1 MATEIVTDTALHQF
15 HRTLVLNNKPSW
27 SNTNQ
32 KTSLVLKTRDQTQY
46 VYTIQT
52 NPISQT
58 NHLEH
63 TVTQKTKHYT
73 MDSHYYRQRQTWLLI
88 WQTNRNT
95 YATISN
101 SFSPTYVIYDI
112 PPPTLLTRKVLIVS
126 KKKQHQ
132 KKGEWGRRA
141 HQHEAPTPRGQS
153 RINYHRKK
161 EREKGQKSGNRGSR
175 TKNFFS
181 TFRTSEWTRTQRI
194 FFFFFSH
201 RIFFFYFF
209 EHDGRQFN
217 FGFSTYD
224 ENFIRHR
231 STSLG

>member
-112 PPPTLLTRKVLIVS
+112 PSPTFLTKKVLIVS
-126 KKKQHQ
+126 KKKNNTRKRESEGDGRTNMRPQPLGVNQ
-132 KKGEWGRRA
+132 ESTTTEKKRGRKGRNLA
-141 HQHEAPTPRGQS
+141 IEDRG
-153 RINYHRKK
+153 RKTSSVPS
-161 EREKGQKSGNRGSR
+161 EPPSEQGHNEFFSLSQ
-175 TKNFFS
+175 NFFS
-181 TFRTSEWTRTQRI
+181 TTS
-194 FFFFFSH
+194 FLK
-201 RIFFFYFF
+201 
-209 EHDGRQFN
+209 HDWRQFN
-217 FGFSTYD
+217 FGISTHD
-224 ENFIRHR
+224 ENDIRHR

>member
-1 MATEIVTDTALHQF
+1 
-15 HRTLVLNNKPSW
+15 
-27 SNTNQ
+27 
-32 KTSLVLKTRDQTQY
+32 
-46 VYTIQT
+46 
-52 NPISQT
+52 
-58 NHLEH
+58 
-63 TVTQKTKHYT
+63 

-126 KKKQHQ
+126 KKKTTPE
-132 KKGEWGRRA
+132 KGRVRETG
-141 HQHEAPTPRGQS
+141 APTWGPNPSGSIKNQLPPK
-153 RINYHRKK
+153 KK